1 MLEPFYGMSRQR
13 SSSAPQFWGDF
24 FLRQVFILWYRL
36 VSNSWWSSWLCV
48 PNVWIIGGS
57 YTGWVTLVK
66 FLIVPWLLDGQVRQD
81 ELEGLVTRPG
91 DGQLMAHS
99 SCSLRTPNLLSLPI
113 FSSSGWWMRQE
124 ILCEGTHGG
133 SHTGEPLI
141 TLPPMLQSQSDTF
154 FPSAGLTP
162 PLVITSL
169 DPLCVCHV
177 HLE

>member
-1 MLEPFYGMSRQR
+1 MSRQS
-13 SSSAPQFWGDF
+13 SSSAPQFGGRLV
-24 FLRQVFILWYRL
+24 FLRQVFILWCRL
-36 VSNSWWSSWLCV
+36 VSKSWLCI
-48 PNVWIIGGS
+48 PNVWIIGCC
-57 YTGWVTLVK
+57 YTGWVTLVT
-66 FLIVPWLLDGQVRQD
+66 FLIGPWLLDGQGRQD

-99 SCSLRTPNLLSLPI
+99 SCSLCIPNLLSAT
-113 FSSSGWWMRQE
+113 SGWWMRQE

-133 SHTGEPLI
+133 SHTGKPLRN
-141 TLPPMLQSQSDTF
+141 LPPVLQSQSDTF

-169 DPLCVCHV
+169 DPFCVCHV